1 MRALELISFQ
11 LGSNSDNDA
20 SLDQPVNAPSPPF
33 GPAYLGAL
41 EEQDVAGKA
50 AKSRKFLSAPMRPLL
65 KLNPYFAKYPWHLL
79 LGTLFIVLSNL
90 FAVYA
95 PQVVREAIDLITTG
109 FAQMQ
114 LPESERSMTVPD
126 TLSRWVGW
134 TGIGLQERVQH
145 LGDGGEMASTLVWLA
160 GLLALLYLALALLKG
175 FFLFLM
181 RQTIIVVS
189 RLIEYDLK
197 NDVFDQYQRLDRAFY
212 KRNSTGDLMNRISED
227 VGKVRMYLG
236 PAVMYTINLVVLFV
250 MCIGFMLHVNTEL
263 TLWTLAP
270 LPIMSIAIYYVSD
283 VINRKS
289 ASVQAQ
295 QSRLSTLA
303 QETFSGIRVL
313 KAYAKE
319 PMAVERFRD
328 AASDY
333 RTRSLEQ
340 AKVDAVFMPAI
351 MLLIG
356 VSTVLT
362 ILVGGLKLINGD
374 PTVSVGNIAEFVI
387 YVNMLTW
394 PFASVG
400 WVTTLIQQASASM
413 VRIDEF
419 MSTEPTITDQADELN
434 EVKGAITFKNV
445 SFTYPDTGIEAL
457 RDVSF
462 HVPAGGTLAVV
473 GHTGSGKS
481 TLVDLI
487 GRLHDPTNGQVLIDG
502 VDARRIKLDKLRQ
515 SLGTVP
521 QDVFLFSDSI
531 RNNIGFRLDPS
542 ADNEERIVQA
552 ARMAQVHNDILGF
565 PKGYDTILGERG
577 ITLSGGQKQRVSI
590 ARAIIARPRI
600 LLFDDALSAV
610 DTATEEAILRELRGV
625 MKGRTTVII
634 SHRISAVRDA
644 DHILV
649 LDNGRVAEEGT
660 HGSLIAKGEI
670 YARMHEE
677 QLLEEAEG

>member
-1 MRALELISFQ
+1 
-11 LGSNSDNDA
+11 
-20 SLDQPVNAPSPPF
+20 
-33 GPAYLGAL
+33 
-41 EEQDVAGKA
+41 
-50 AKSRKFLSAPMRPLL
+50 MRPLL

-109 FAQMQ
+109 FAQLQ
-114 LPESERSMTVPD
+114 LPESERTMAVPD

-134 TGIGLQERVQH
+134 TGIGLQERVQR

-197 NDVFDQYQRLDRAFY
+197 NDVFDHYQRLDRAFY

-270 LPIMSIAIYYVSD
+270 LPLMSIAIYYVSD

-400 WVTTLIQQASASM
+400 WVTSLIQQASASM

-419 MSTEPTITDQADELN
+419 MSTEPTITDQADELH
-434 EVKGAITFKNV
+434 EVRGAITFKQV
-445 SFTYPDTGIEAL
+445 SFTYPDTGIDAL
-457 RDVSF
+457 REVSF

-487 GRLHDPTNGQVLIDG
+487 GRLHDPTSGQVHIDG

-542 ADNEERIVQA
+542 ADNEARIVQA

-649 LDNGRVAEEGT
+649 LDHGRVAEEGT
-660 HGSLIAKGEI
+660 HASLIAKGEI

-677 QLLEEAEG
+677 QLLEEAEGGPR

>member
-1 MRALELISFQ
+1 
-11 LGSNSDNDA
+11 
-20 SLDQPVNAPSPPF
+20 
-33 GPAYLGAL
+33 
-41 EEQDVAGKA
+41 
-50 AKSRKFLSAPMRPLL
+50 MRPLL
-65 KLNPYFAKYPWHLL
+65 KLNRYFSRYKWHLL
-79 LGTLFIVLSNL
+79 LGTVFIALSNL
-90 FAVYA
+90 FAVYS
-95 PQVVREAIDLITTG
+95 PQVVREAIDLITQG
-109 FAQMQ
+109 IRQME
-114 LPESERSMTVPD
+114 LPPEERSLVVPAMLD
-126 TLSRWVGW
+126 AWIGW
-134 TGIGLQERVQH
+134 TGIGLEERVKD
-145 LGDGGEMASTLVWLA
+145 LGDRQRIAATMVWLA
-160 GLLALLYLALALLKG
+160 GLLAVLYLVFALLKG
-175 FFLFLM
+175 FFMFLM

-197 NDVFDQYQRLDRAFY
+197 NDVFEHYQRLDRAFY

-270 LPIMSIAIYYVSD
+270 LPIMSVVIYYVSD

-289 ASVQAQ
+289 TAVQEQ

-303 QETFSGIRVL
+303 QESFSGIRVL

-319 PMAVERFRD
+319 PMAIERFRE
-328 AASDY
+328 AADEY
-333 RTRSLEQ
+333 RARSLSQ

-356 VSTVLT
+356 VSTVVT
-362 ILVGGLKLINGD
+362 ILVGGIKLINGD
-374 PTVSVGNIAEFVI
+374 PSVTVGNIAEFVI

-400 WVTTLIQQASASM
+400 WVTSLIQQASASM
-413 VRIDEF
+413 TRIDEF
-419 MSTEPTITDQADELN
+419 KSSVPVIADEADELR
-434 EVKGAITFKNV
+434 EVWGAIAFNNV
-445 SFTYPDTGIEAL
+445 TFTYPDTGITAL
-457 RDVSF
+457 DNVSF
-462 HVPAGGTLAVV
+462 EVPVGGTMAVV

-487 GRLHDPTNGQVLIDG
+487 GRLHDPMSGQVLIDG
-502 VDARRIKLDKLRQ
+502 VDARRIKLEKLRQ

-521 QDVFLFSDSI
+521 QDVFLFSDTI
-531 RNNIGFRLDPS
+531 RNNIGFRLDS
-542 ADNEERIVQA
+542 GIDAEERIIQA
-552 ARMAQVHNDILGF
+552 ARMAQVHSDIIGF

-610 DTATEEAILRELRGV
+610 DTATEEAILRELRSV

-644 DHILV
+644 DQILV
-649 LDNGRVAEEGT
+649 LDHGRVAERGT
-660 HGSLIAKGEI
+660 HSSLIARGGI

-677 QLLEEAEG
+677 QLLEEAK